1 MCVLKNFAK
10 RFILYIKK
18 QAGERSAAKKD
29 GRIMKKMKVAVVG
42 YGGMGGWHTE
52 KLLKSDVAELAGIYD
67 IRRERN
73 ELAESRGI
81 HAYGSLRELLQD
93 SEVELVTVA
102 VPNDAHEDVV
112 VKALNAGKNVICEK
126 PVALSLESLN
136 RMIEAAEKNH
146 VHFSTHQNRRWDV
159 DYLAMKQVHDSGE
172 LGKVINVE
180 SRIHGSR
187 GIPSDWRG
195 EKVHGGGMLYDWGIH
210 LIDQMLMIF
219 GFENVESVYCICDHI
234 TNQEVDDGFR
244 LDLNFKNG
252 QRATVEV
259 GTYNFIAMPR
269 FYMRAEKGSALITDW
284 REEAQVVKCTHW
296 HESEV
301 LPVETAAGLTKTMAP
316 RDGITTDTY
325 RVPKPQS
332 DVHDYYRNFIATICG
347 EATQCVTYDQMRT
360 DLRVI
365 LAAFESAKEGKIV
378 KL

>member
-172 LGKVINVE
+172 LGKVINIE

-284 REEAQVVKCTHW
+284 RQEAQVVKCTHW

-332 DVHDYYRNFIATICG
+332 DVHDYYRNFIATIRG

>member
-10 RFILYIKK
+10 RFILYIKN

-112 VKALNAGKNVICEK
+112 IKALNAGKNVICEK

-172 LGKVINVE
+172 LGKVINIE

-332 DVHDYYRNFIATICG
+332 DVHDYYRNFIATIRG

>member
-73 ELAESRGI
+73 ELAERRGI

-93 SEVELVTVA
+93 PEVELVTVA

-172 LGKVINVE
+172 LGKVINIE

-332 DVHDYYRNFIATICG
+332 DVHDYYRNFIATIRG

>member
-52 KLLKSDVAELAGIYD
+52 KLLKSDVAELAGTYD

-172 LGKVINVE
+172 LGKVINIE

-332 DVHDYYRNFIATICG
+332 DVHDYYRNFIATIRG

>member
-18 QAGERSAAKKD
+18 QAGKRSAAKKD

-52 KLLKSDVAELAGIYD
+52 KLLKSDVAELAGVYD

-172 LGKVINVE
+172 LGKVINIE

-332 DVHDYYRNFIATICG
+332 DVHDYYRNFIATIRG

>member
-1 MCVLKNFAK
+1 MCVLKNSAK

-112 VKALNAGKNVICEK
+112 IKALNAGKNVICEK

-172 LGKVINVE
+172 LGKVINIE

-316 RDGITTDTY
+316 RDGITTETY

-332 DVHDYYRNFIATICG
+332 DVHDYYRNFIATIRG

>member
-172 LGKVINVE
+172 LGKVINIE

-219 GFENVESVYCICDHI
+219 GFENVESVYCVCDHI

-332 DVHDYYRNFIATICG
+332 DVHDYYRNFIATIRG

-365 LAAFESAKEGKIV
+365 LAAFESAKEGKVV

>member
-18 QAGERSAAKKD
+18 QAGKRSAAKKD

-172 LGKVINVE
+172 LGKVINIE

-332 DVHDYYRNFIATICG
+332 DVHDYYRNFIATIRG

-365 LAAFESAKEGKIV
+365 LAAFESAKEGKVV

>member
-172 LGKVINVE
+172 LGKVINIE

-316 RDGITTDTY
+316 RDGITTETY

-332 DVHDYYRNFIATICG
+332 DVHDYYRNFIATIRG

>member
-172 LGKVINVE
+172 LGKVINIE

-332 DVHDYYRNFIATICG
+332 DVHDYYRNFIATIRG

-365 LAAFESAKEGKIV
+365 LAAFESAKEGKVV

>member
-29 GRIMKKMKVAVVG
+29 GRVMKKMKVAVVG

-93 SEVELVTVA
+93 PEVELVTVA

-172 LGKVINVE
+172 LGKVINIE

-332 DVHDYYRNFIATICG
+332 DVHDYYRNFIATIRG

>member
-10 RFILYIKK
+10 RFILNIKK

-112 VKALNAGKNVICEK
+112 VTALNAGKNVICEK

-172 LGKVINVE
+172 LGKVINIE

-332 DVHDYYRNFIATICG
+332 DVHDYYRNFIATIRG

>member
-93 SEVELVTVA
+93 PEVELVTVA

-172 LGKVINVE
+172 LGKVINIE

-332 DVHDYYRNFIATICG
+332 DVHDYYRNFIATIRG